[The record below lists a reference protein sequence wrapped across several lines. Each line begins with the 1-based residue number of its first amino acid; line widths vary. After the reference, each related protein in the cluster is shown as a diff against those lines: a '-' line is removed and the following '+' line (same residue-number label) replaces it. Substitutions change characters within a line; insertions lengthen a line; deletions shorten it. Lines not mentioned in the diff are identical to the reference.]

1 MSGNGYK
8 VLGFL
13 VWKGTSWYLRNRYGL
28 AKRVG
33 AGVLAAGAMAAG
45 AVVLAQRRSGASH

>member
-13 VWKGTSWYLRNRYGL
+13 VWKGASWYLRNRYSL

-33 AGVLAAGAMAAG
+33 TGVLVGGAVVAG
-45 AVVLAQRRSGASH
+45 AVVLAQRRNGASR